1 MGIPL
6 YFKTISKKFPETII
20 NEINQIIDRQSL
32 QGVKNHL
39 FFDLN
44 CAIHPCCQK
53 ILKEH
58 NTKKVHDNVLEKRML
73 TEIIDYM
80 KKIINMSS
88 PDSIFIAIDGVAPF
102 SKMNQQRERRYKSR
116 LNKKIDDNIRTEMG
130 IDLPNSWDT
139 NAISPGTSFMN
150 SVFERIK
157 NEIKS
162 GNLQA
167 DSGVTKK
174 IIFSS
179 ANEPGEGEHKILDFI
194 REGNKNEIG
203 SEDNIII
210 YGLDADLIMLAM
222 SSKQQNIYLLR
233 EALAFNKVIE
243 GKFLLLDIDYLK
255 FGLIMTLKEHI
266 FEYDSCYLIKDIDN
280 IIDDYIF
287 ICYFLGNDFL
297 PHIPGV
303 SLKEDGHDLLLKLYI
318 SILVNY
324 GENLIDRSKMRI
336 NNAFLFSFLNKL
348 AGSEKEIYQKFYGKR
363 RRLRPYSCT
372 SKDPYE
378 LRKHLLN
385 ELPITDKNN
394 LKIEH
399 FINLGR
405 DKFKSR
411 YYKSCFDIES
421 IEEINEVC
429 ENYIL
434 GIKWVFFYYFKGC
447 PSWDWKYNYRHPPL
461 MSSICEYLQGSNS
474 RIRNSVNIN
483 QIKFKG
489 SQPLDPVNQ
498 LLYILP
504 KSSLNLVPQEYQSIF
519 KNNYFY
525 PDQYAV
531 DMIYKRYFWQT
542 QPILPDVS
550 YKQLK
555 KMYTRVKKKT
565 LTLTNKN
572 ESVIIHSC

>member
-6 YFKTISKKFPETII
+6 YFKTISKKFPETIVSDL
-20 NEINQIIDRQSL
+20 NTVLNKPVQ
-32 QGVKNHL
+32 NHL

-58 NTKKVHDNVLEKRML
+58 NTTQVRDNILEKRML

-80 KKIINMSS
+80 KNLINLTS
-88 PDSIFIAIDGVAPF
+88 PEFIYIAIDGVAPF
-102 SKMNQQRERRYKSR
+102 SKMAQQRERRYKSQ
-116 LNKKIDDNIRTEMG
+116 LNKLIDDNTRNEMG
-130 IDLPNSWDT
+130 IEIPPAWDT
-139 NAISPGTSFMN
+139 NAISPGTKFMN
-150 SVFERIK
+150 SIFERIAQ
-157 NEIKS
+157 EINL
-162 GNLQA
+162 GNLNA
-167 DSGVTKK
+167 ENGVTQK
-174 IIFSS
+174 IVFSS
-179 ANEPGEGEHKILDFI
+179 ANEPGEGEHKILNYI
-194 REGNKNEIG
+194 RESTEINKD
-203 SEDNIII
+203 DNIII

-222 SSKQQNIYLLR
+222 SSQRENIYLLR
-233 EALAFNKVIE
+233 ESLLFNRVIE

-266 FEYDSCYLIKDIDN
+266 FEYDSCYIIKDITR

-297 PHIPGV
+297 PHIPGI
-303 SLKEDGHDLLLKLYI
+303 SLKDDGHDLLLKIYI

-324 GENLIDRSKMRI
+324 GDYLIDRSKMRI
-336 NNAFLFSFLNKL
+336 NNSFLFSFINKL
-348 AGSEKEIYQKFYGKR
+348 ANSEKELYQKFTNKR
-363 RRLRPYSCT
+363 RRLRPSSCD
-372 SKDPYE
+372 SNDPYE
-378 LRKHLLN
+378 HRKHILN

-394 LKIEH
+394 LKIEAY
-399 FINLGR
+399 INLGR

-411 YYKSCFDIES
+411 YYKNCFDMES

-429 ENYIL
+429 ENYVI

-447 PSWDWKYNYRHPPL
+447 PTWDWKYNYRHAPL
-461 MSSICEYLQGSNS
+461 ISNLAEYLGQTGF
-474 RIRNSVNIN
+474 NIN
-483 QIKFKG
+483 KLKFSSSK
-489 SQPLDPVNQ
+489 PLEPINQ

-504 KSSLNLVPQEYQSIF
+504 KSSSNLVPIEYQSIF
-519 KNNYFY
+519 SNNYFY

-542 QPILPDVS
+542 QPILPDIN

-555 KMYTRVKKKT
+555 KMYSKVKSNTKTKKDIKT
-565 LTLTNKN
+565 LP
-572 ESVIIHSC
+572 SVITYLAN